1 MELQNKIVGL
11 AMACL
16 IALIGWQLHQ
26 TWSLKEE
33 VLKLQ
38 QGQIVLS
45 KQIKK
50 NTNFIKRNIKKLDK
64 KNKNKKKKNETFA
77 GCRVFAL
84 NSEEYNNCLRGRNK
98 FERWSRKL
106 NMEELNNQSIR
117 TYAHQNPGQPII
129 IKDSTTGIMAY
140 LIPPKR

>member
-1 MELQNKIVGL
+1 MDLKDKIVGL

-50 NTNFIKRNIKKLDK
+50 NTNFIKRNIKNLDK
-64 KNKNKKKKNETFA
+64 KKKKKKKQE
-77 GCRVFAL
+77 
-84 NSEEYNNCLRGRNK
+84 
-98 FERWSRKL
+98 
-106 NMEELNNQSIR
+106 
-117 TYAHQNPGQPII
+117 
-129 IKDSTTGIMAY
+129 
-140 LIPPKR
+140 